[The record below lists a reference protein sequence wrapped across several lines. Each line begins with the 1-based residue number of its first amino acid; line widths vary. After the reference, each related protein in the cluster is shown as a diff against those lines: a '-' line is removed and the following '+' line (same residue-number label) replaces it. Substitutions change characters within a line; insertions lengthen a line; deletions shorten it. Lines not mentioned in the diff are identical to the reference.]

1 MTQILITALLALALD
16 RYLPD
21 RGGFKLWVWYGDW
34 VDSIEQRFNGG
45 SRANGVSAALL
56 ATVPIL
62 LAVFLAHFILGEISW
77 FLAFLFDI
85 LAVYLCVD
93 LFRLGNVAEAVSS
106 ALENNDVP
114 QAAQQLGALTGKE
127 TAETTEAGVAHAA
140 VEAVLK
146 QANSLVIAPLFWFII
161 LGPFG
166 VVLQHMASILDK
178 LWGHRNERYSEF
190 GWAAA
195 RLDDLL
201 GWIPAR
207 ITAISYAVMGSFE
220 DALHCWRRRA
230 GMWSDINSGP
240 LLASGLGAMH
250 MTNCEE
256 TEEEDAYGNKIVR
269 PSILADAA
277 HVRRVMAL
285 VWRVLL
291 FWLAVAV
298 LMSGAHLF
306 GLFAR

>member
-1 MTQILITALLALALD
+1 MTQILVTALLALVLD
-16 RYLPD
+16 RYFPD
-21 RGGFKLWVWYGDW
+21 RGGFKLWAWYGDW
-34 VDSIEQRFNGG
+34 ADSIEQRFNGG

-62 LAVFLAHFILGEISW
+62 LGVFLAHYILSEISW
-77 FLAFLFDI
+77 FLAFMFDI

-114 QAAQQLGALTGKE
+114 QAAQHLRALTGKE

-140 VEAVLK
+140 VETVLK
-146 QANSLVIAPLFWFII
+146 QANSLVIAPLFWFIV

-178 LWGHRNERYSEF
+178 LWGHRDERYSEF
-190 GWAAA
+190 GWAVA
-195 RLDDLL
+195 RLDDLI

-220 DALHCWRRRA
+220 DALHCWRRKA

-298 LMSGAHLF
+298 LMSGAHLS